1 MADQSKPR
9 VLCVDD
15 EPRVLEGIALGLRR
29 RYEVE
34 TATSGAAGL
43 EILARDPSIAVVM
56 SDMRMPGM
64 DGAAFLKRAV
74 DVAPDA
80 VRILLT
86 GQAELAS
93 AITAVNEGRIFRFLT
108 KPCPPAVLLPAF
120 EASVEQHRLIVSEKV
135 LLEQTLRGCVKAL
148 SDVLA
153 LTSPAAFGRG
163 NRIARLVTEMATT
176 LALAERWSV
185 EVAAMFSQLG
195 FVTLPDELA
204 ARIHHGQDLTAEEA
218 DQVNK
223 LPYVAERILA
233 GIPRLDVVRK
243 ILTACV
249 RPVRRLATGADE
261 KSVFLMQ
268 ASQMLRIAIDYDDLL
283 ARGNAP
289 AMAVATMRG
298 REAYNAAVLDALA
311 ATAAAGTA
319 VDEVHE
325 LPLSGL
331 REGMIV
337 ADDLQMTSGTL
348 LVARGYEITA
358 GFVERAKNF
367 GPNTVKGPVRVIV
380 RHVPAAGVEPT
391 PPAPAVP
398 VVPI

>member
-1 MADQSKPR
+1 MAEQPKPR

-34 TATSGAAGL
+34 TATGGVAGL
-43 EILARDPSIAVVM
+43 EILARDRSIAVVM

-74 DVAPDA
+74 EIAPDA

-86 GQAELAS
+86 GQTELTS
-93 AITAVNEGRIFRFLT
+93 AISAVNEGKIFRFLT
-108 KPCPPAVLLPAF
+108 KPCPPAVLLPAL
-120 EASVEQHRLIVSEKV
+120 EAAVEQHRLITSEKV

-153 LTSPAAFGRG
+153 LTSPAAFGRA
-163 NRIARLVTEMATT
+163 NRITRSVTDMATA
-176 LALAERWSV
+176 LALPDRWGV
-185 EVAAMFSQLG
+185 EVAAMVSQLG
-195 FVTLPDELA
+195 FVTLPAELA
-204 ARIHHGQDLTAEEA
+204 ERVHHGRDLTAQETE
-218 DQVNK
+218 QVSK

-233 GIPRLDVVRK
+233 DIPRLDVVRK

-249 RPVRRLATGADE
+249 RPVPRLAAGADE
-261 KSVFLMQ
+261 KSVYLMKS
-268 ASQMLRIAIDYDDLL
+268 SQMLRIAIDYDDLL
-283 ARGNAP
+283 ARGNDP
-289 AMAVATMRG
+289 AMSVATLRG
-298 REAYNAAVLDALA
+298 RDGYNTEVLDALA
-311 ATAAAGTA
+311 ATAASGTA

-331 REGMIV
+331 RQGMIV

-367 GPNTVKGPVRVIV
+367 GPNTVKGPVRVII
-380 RHVPAAGVEPT
+380 RHA
-391 PPAPAVP
+391 P
-398 VVPI
+398 VVAAEAKPVAPEVPI

>member
-1 MADQSKPR
+1 MADQPKPR

-43 EILARDPSIAVVM
+43 EILGRDGTISVVM

-74 DVAPDA
+74 EIAPDA

-86 GQAELAS
+86 GQTELSS
-93 AITAVNEGRIFRFLT
+93 AISAVNEGKIFRFLT
-108 KPCPPAVLLPAF
+108 KPCPPAVLLPAL
-120 EASVEQHRLIVSEKV
+120 EAAVEQHRLITSEKV

-153 LTSPAAFGRG
+153 LTSPAAFGRA
-163 NRIARLVTEMATT
+163 NRITRLVADMATAV
-176 LALAERWSV
+176 ALRERWSV
-185 EVAAMFSQLG
+185 EVAAMVSQLG

-204 ARIHHGQDLTAEEA
+204 TRVHHGQDLTAEET
-218 DQVNK
+218 DQVSK

-233 GIPRLDVVRK
+233 DIPRLDTVRK

-261 KSVFLMQ
+261 KSVFMMQ

-298 REAYNAAVLDALA
+298 RDAYNTEVLDALA
-311 ATAAAGTA
+311 GTAASGAA

-337 ADDLQMTSGTL
+337 ADDLQMASGTL

-367 GPNTVKGPVRVIV
+367 GPNTVKGPVRVII
-380 RHVPAAGVEPT
+380 RHTPVVAAEPT
-391 PPAPAVP
+391 PAASE
-398 VVPI
+398 VPI